1 MSFLNSSSLLMKQ
14 LLTSLAKSMAAY
26 GEGENLKN
34 SGNTKKTPQMLP
46 QQVTKYEPLLVWR
59 QSNRHRAILPILPS
73 LHNES

>member
-1 MSFLNSSSLLMKQ
+1 MKQ

-46 QQVTKYEPLLVWR
+46 QQVTKYEPLLV
-59 QSNRHRAILPILPS
+59 
-73 LHNES
+73 